1 MTTIK
6 KTLLAAV
13 SAVSLA
19 STANAVDAAKVEEI
33 KVRVVPAGITATTMD
48 GNIGFTYNYKT
59 NGVKY
64 GVAAFVADGTLDLSE
79 IKALGVTSIDYLIVA
94 GGGSGGSW
102 FGGGGGAG
110 GMLTS
115 EDVSVTDVTA
125 LTIAV
130 GAGGAGL
137 TKPVNGMT
145 GNDGAPSS
153 ITFGDGQPIVAYGGG
168 GGGAFNYGDSGAT
181 CFDANGGGSGGGAN
195 GSSVTSYYIGLGGK
209 GTPGQGHDGGGRGA
223 KSNRKSGSAGQE
235 RLGGDRGRTGD
246 VAHGEVPW

>member
-168 GGGAFNYGDSGAT
+168 GGAFNYGDSGAT

-223 KSNRKSGSAGQE
+223 KSNRKSGSGGGGAGDA
-235 RLGGDRGRTGD
+235 RANRRCR
-246 VAHGEVPW
+246 AR